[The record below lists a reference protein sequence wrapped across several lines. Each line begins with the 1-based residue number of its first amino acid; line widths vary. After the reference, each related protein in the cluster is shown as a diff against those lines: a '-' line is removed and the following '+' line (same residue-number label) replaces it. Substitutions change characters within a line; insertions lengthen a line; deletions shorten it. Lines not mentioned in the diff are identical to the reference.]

1 MVLRIQVD
9 RYTIALVSDW
19 YYPKAGGIEYSVDS
33 LARNLQAFGHEV
45 HIITKNN
52 DGVPWK
58 DNLPVIRLKGKVI
71 AERLISPTVYKD
83 LHRILKAGSY
93 DIIHAHGLD
102 SPLAMMSLLLARIRG
117 IPCLMT
123 SHSLVGPLPLKYP
136 ILMAARLLLRFA
148 DALIAVSSAV
158 EQESKAVFKGRLY
171 RIPNG
176 FDLRSPNGAVRS
188 IPIDIEN
195 RRFVITTV
203 SRMTRKKGVHD
214 LVTIAL
220 RLLKKYDNL
229 LFLMIGE
236 GPLRKKLESKVN
248 ELNLAQYFLFTGEV
262 SRGTVLDLLDK
273 SDIFVLPS
281 PREAFGIV
289 ILEAFLKK
297 VPVVAR
303 NHSGV
308 SDLITHGETGLLAD
322 DDEQMAR
329 CIEELIGRPELA
341 ASLSAAAHQEL
352 HRYRWQDIAKR
363 VEEVYRAI
371 LHEEAGDL
379 R

>member
-9 RYTIALVSDW
+9 KYTIALVSDW
-19 YYPKAGGIEYSVDS
+19 YYPKAGGVEYSVDS

-45 HIITKNN
+45 HIITKSN

-58 DNLPVIRLKGKVI
+58 DSLPVIRLKGKVI
-71 AERLISPTVYKD
+71 AERLILPAAYKD
-83 LHRILKAGSY
+83 LYRILKAGSY

-102 SPLAMMSLLLARIRG
+102 SPLAMVSLLLARTAGIR
-117 IPCLMT
+117 CLMT
-123 SHSLVGPLPLKYP
+123 SHSLVGPLRYP
-136 ILMAARLLLRFA
+136 ILMGARLFLRFA

-176 FDLRSPNGAVRS
+176 LDLRSPNGAVRS
-188 IPIDIEN
+188 IPINVEN
-195 RRFVITTV
+195 RIVITTV
-203 SRMTRKKGVHD
+203 SRMTRKKGIHD
-214 LVTIAL
+214 LVTIAP
-220 RLLKKYDNL
+220 RLLKRYDNL

-236 GPLRKKLESKVN
+236 GPLRKKLESKIN
-248 ELNLAQYFLFTGEV
+248 ALNLAQYFLFTGEV
-262 SRGTVLDLLDK
+262 SRSTALDLLDK

-329 CIEELIGRPELA
+329 YIEELIGRPELA
-341 ASLSAAAHQEL
+341 ASLSAAAYQEL

-371 LHEEAGDL
+371 LHEEACDL

>member
-1 MVLRIQVD
+1 MD
-9 RYTIALVSDW
+9 KYTIALVSDW

-33 LARNLQAFGHEV
+33 LARNLQASGHEV
-45 HIITKNN
+45 HIITKNT
-52 DGVPWK
+52 DGIPWK
-58 DNLPVIRLKGKVI
+58 DSLPVIRLKGKVI
-71 AERLISPTVYKD
+71 AERSISPTAYKD

-93 DIIHAHGLD
+93 DIVHAHGLD
-102 SPLAMMSLLLARIRG
+102 SPLAMVSLLLARITG

-123 SHSLVGPLPLKYP
+123 SHSLVGPLRYP
-136 ILMAARLLLRFA
+136 ILMGARLFLRFA
-148 DALIAVSSAV
+148 AALIAVSSAV

-176 FDLRSPNGAVRS
+176 LDLRSPNGAVRS
-188 IPIDIEN
+188 IPINTEN

-214 LVTIAL
+214 LITIAL
-220 RLLKKYDNL
+220 RLLKKHDNL

-236 GPLRKKLESKVN
+236 GPLRKKLEGKIN
-248 ELNLAQYFLFTGEV
+248 ALNLTGHFLFTGEV

-329 CIEELIGRPELA
+329 YIEELIGRPELA
-341 ASLSAAAHQEL
+341 ASLSAAAYQEL

-363 VEEVYRAI
+363 IEEVYRAV
-371 LHEEAGDL
+371 LDEEACDL
-379 R
+379 H

>member
-9 RYTIALVSDW
+9 KYTIALVSDW
-19 YYPKAGGIEYSVDS
+19 YYPKAGGVEYSVDS

-45 HIITKNN
+45 HIITKSN

-58 DNLPVIRLKGKVI
+58 DSLPVIRLKGKVI
-71 AERLISPTVYKD
+71 AERLILPAAYKD
-83 LHRILKAGSY
+83 LYRILKAGSY

-102 SPLAMMSLLLARIRG
+102 SPLAMVSLLLARTAGIR
-117 IPCLMT
+117 CLMT
-123 SHSLVGPLPLKYP
+123 SHSLVGPLRYP
-136 ILMAARLLLRFA
+136 ILMGARLFLRFA

-176 FDLRSPNGAVRS
+176 LDLRSPNGAVQS
-188 IPIDIEN
+188 IPIDTEN
-195 RRFVITTV
+195 RIVITTV
-203 SRMTRKKGVHD
+203 SRMTRKKGIHD
-214 LVTIAL
+214 LVTIAP
-220 RLLKKYDNL
+220 RLLKRYDNL

-236 GPLRKKLESKVN
+236 GPLRKKLESKIN
-248 ELNLAQYFLFTGEV
+248 ALNLAQYFLFTGEV
-262 SRGTVLDLLDK
+262 SRSTALDLLDK

-329 CIEELIGRPELA
+329 YIEELIGRPELA
-341 ASLSAAAHQEL
+341 ASLSAAAYQEL

-371 LHEEAGDL
+371 LHEEACDL

>member
-9 RYTIALVSDW
+9 KYTIALVSDW
-19 YYPKAGGIEYSVDS
+19 YYPKAGGVEYSVDS

-58 DNLPVIRLKGKVI
+58 DSLPVIRLKGKVI
-71 AERLISPTVYKD
+71 AERLILPAAYKD
-83 LHRILKAGSY
+83 LYRILKAGSY

-102 SPLAMMSLLLARIRG
+102 SPLAMVSLLLARIAG
-117 IPCLMT
+117 IRCLMT
-123 SHSLVGPLPLKYP
+123 SHSLVGPLRYP
-136 ILMAARLLLRFA
+136 ILMGARLFLRFA

-176 FDLRSPNGAVRS
+176 LDLRSPNGAVRS
-188 IPIDIEN
+188 IPIDVEN
-195 RRFVITTV
+195 RIVITTV

-220 RLLKKYDNL
+220 RLLKRYDNL

-236 GPLRKKLESKVN
+236 GPLRKKLENKIN

-262 SRGTVLDLLDK
+262 SRSTVLNLLDK

-329 CIEELIGRPELA
+329 YIEELIGRPELA
-341 ASLSAAAHQEL
+341 ASLSTTAHQEL

-363 VEEVYRAI
+363 VEEVYKAI
-371 LHEEAGDL
+371 LDEEACDL

>member
-9 RYTIALVSDW
+9 KYTIALVSDW
-19 YYPKAGGIEYSVDS
+19 YYPKAGGVEYSVDS

-52 DGVPWK
+52 GGVPWK
-58 DNLPVIRLKGKVI
+58 DSLPVIRLKGKVI
-71 AERLISPTVYKD
+71 AERLILPAAYKD
-83 LHRILKAGSY
+83 LYRILKAGSY

-102 SPLAMMSLLLARIRG
+102 SPLAMVSLLLARIAG
-117 IPCLMT
+117 IRCLMT
-123 SHSLVGPLPLKYP
+123 SHSLVGPLRYP
-136 ILMAARLLLRFA
+136 ILMGARLFLRFA

-176 FDLRSPNGAVRS
+176 LDLQSPNGAVQS
-188 IPIDIEN
+188 IPIDTEN
-195 RRFVITTV
+195 RIVITTV

-214 LVTIAL
+214 LITIAL
-220 RLLKKYDNL
+220 RLLKRYDNL

-262 SRGTVLDLLDK
+262 SRSTALDLLDK

-329 CIEELIGRPELA
+329 YIEELIGRPELA
-341 ASLSAAAHQEL
+341 ASLSAAACQEL

-363 VEEVYRAI
+363 VEEVYKAI
-371 LHEEAGDL
+371 LDEEACDL

>member
-9 RYTIALVSDW
+9 KYTIALVSDW
-19 YYPKAGGIEYSVDS
+19 YYPKAGGVEYSVDS

-58 DNLPVIRLKGKVI
+58 DSLPVIRLKGKVI
-71 AERLISPTVYKD
+71 AERLILPAAYKD
-83 LHRILKAGSY
+83 LYRILKAGSY

-102 SPLAMMSLLLARIRG
+102 SPLAMVSLLLARIAG
-117 IPCLMT
+117 IRCLMT
-123 SHSLVGPLPLKYP
+123 SHSLVGPLRYP
-136 ILMAARLLLRFA
+136 ILMGARLFLRFA

-176 FDLRSPNGAVRS
+176 LDLRSPNGAVRS
-188 IPIDIEN
+188 IPIDVEN
-195 RRFVITTV
+195 RIVITTV

-220 RLLKKYDNL
+220 RLLKRYDNL

-236 GPLRKKLESKVN
+236 GPLRKKLESKIN

-262 SRGTVLDLLDK
+262 SRSTALDLLDK

-329 CIEELIGRPELA
+329 YIEELIGRPELA
-341 ASLSAAAHQEL
+341 ASLSTTAHQEL

-371 LHEEAGDL
+371 LHEEACDL

>member
-9 RYTIALVSDW
+9 KYTIALVSDW

-58 DNLPVIRLKGKVI
+58 DSLPVIRLKGKVI
-71 AERLISPTVYKD
+71 AERLILPTAYKD
-83 LHRILKAGSY
+83 LYRILKAGSY
-93 DIIHAHGLD
+93 DIVHAHGLD
-102 SPLAMMSLLLARIRG
+102 SPLAMVSLLLARITG

-123 SHSLVGPLPLKYP
+123 SHSLVGPLRYP
-136 ILMAARLLLRFA
+136 ILIGARLFLQFA

-176 FDLRSPNGAVRS
+176 LDLRSPNGAVQS
-188 IPIDIEN
+188 IPIDVEN

-203 SRMTRKKGVHD
+203 SRMTRKKGVYD
-214 LVTIAL
+214 LITIAL
-220 RLLKKYDNL
+220 RLLKRYDHL

-248 ELNLAQYFLFTGEV
+248 ELNLAQYFLFTGQV

-303 NHSGV
+303 NYSGV

-329 CIEELIGRPELA
+329 YIEELIDRPELA

-363 VEEVYRAI
+363 VEEVYRT
-371 LHEEAGDL
+371 
-379 R
+379 

>member
-9 RYTIALVSDW
+9 KYTIALVSDW
-19 YYPKAGGIEYSVDS
+19 YYPKAGGVEYSVDS

-58 DNLPVIRLKGKVI
+58 DSLPVIRLKGKVI
-71 AERLISPTVYKD
+71 AERLILPAAYKD
-83 LHRILKAGSY
+83 LYRILKAGSY

-102 SPLAMMSLLLARIRG
+102 SPLAMVSLLLARIAG
-117 IPCLMT
+117 IRCLMT
-123 SHSLVGPLPLKYP
+123 SHSLVGPLRYP
-136 ILMAARLLLRFA
+136 ILMGARLFLRFA

-176 FDLRSPNGAVRS
+176 LDLRSPNGAVRS
-188 IPIDIEN
+188 IPIDVEN
-195 RRFVITTV
+195 RIVITTV

-220 RLLKKYDNL
+220 RLLKRYDNL

-236 GPLRKKLESKVN
+236 GPLRKKLENKIN

-262 SRGTVLDLLDK
+262 SRSTVLNLLDK

-281 PREAFGIV
+281 PHEAFGIV

-329 CIEELIGRPELA
+329 YIEELIGRPELA
-341 ASLSAAAHQEL
+341 ASLSTTAHQEL

-363 VEEVYRAI
+363 VEEVYKAI
-371 LHEEAGDL
+371 LDEEACDL

>member
-1 MVLRIQVD
+1 MD
-9 RYTIALVSDW
+9 KYTIALVSDW
-19 YYPKAGGIEYSVDS
+19 YYPKAGGVEYSVDS

-58 DNLPVIRLKGKVI
+58 DSLPVIRLKGKVI
-71 AERLISPTVYKD
+71 AERLILPTAYKD
-83 LHRILKAGSY
+83 LYRILRAGSY

-102 SPLAMMSLLLARIRG
+102 SPLAMMSLLLARITG

-123 SHSLVGPLPLKYP
+123 SHSLVGPLRYP
-136 ILMAARLLLRFA
+136 ILMGARLFLRFA

-176 FDLRSPNGAVRS
+176 LDLRSPNGAVRS
-188 IPIDIEN
+188 IPIDTEN
-195 RRFVITTV
+195 RIVITTV
-203 SRMTRKKGVHD
+203 SRMTWKKGVHD

-220 RLLKKYDNL
+220 RLLKRYDNL

-262 SRGTVLDLLDK
+262 SRSTVLDLLDK

-329 CIEELIGRPELA
+329 YIGELIGRPELA
-341 ASLSAAAHQEL
+341 ASLSAAAYQEL
-352 HRYRWQDIAKR
+352 HRYRWPDIAKR

-371 LHEEAGDL
+371 LGEEACDL

>member
-9 RYTIALVSDW
+9 KYTIALVSDW

-33 LARNLQAFGHEV
+33 LARNLQALGHEV

-58 DNLPVIRLKGKVI
+58 DSLPVIRLKGKVI
-71 AERLISPTVYKD
+71 AERLILPAAYKD
-83 LHRILKAGSY
+83 LYRILKAGSY

-102 SPLAMMSLLLARIRG
+102 SPLAMVSLLLARIAG
-117 IPCLMT
+117 IRCLMT
-123 SHSLVGPLPLKYP
+123 SHSLVGPLRYP
-136 ILMAARLLLRFA
+136 ILMGARLFLRFA

-176 FDLRSPNGAVRS
+176 LDLRSPNGAVQS
-188 IPIDIEN
+188 IPIDTEN
-195 RRFVITTV
+195 RIVITTV

-214 LVTIAL
+214 LITIAL
-220 RLLKKYDNL
+220 RLLKRYDNL

-262 SRGTVLDLLDK
+262 SRSTALDLLDK

-341 ASLSAAAHQEL
+341 ASLSAAAYQEL
-352 HRYRWQDIAKR
+352 YRYRWQDIAKQ

-371 LHEEAGDL
+371 LHEEACDL

>member
-9 RYTIALVSDW
+9 KYTIALVSDW
-19 YYPKAGGIEYSVDS
+19 YYPKAGGVEYSVDS

-58 DNLPVIRLKGKVI
+58 DSLPVIRLKGKVI
-71 AERLISPTVYKD
+71 AERLILPAAYKD
-83 LHRILKAGSY
+83 LYRILKAGSY

-102 SPLAMMSLLLARIRG
+102 SPLAMVSLLLARIAG
-117 IPCLMT
+117 IRCLMT
-123 SHSLVGPLPLKYP
+123 SHSLVGPLRYP
-136 ILMAARLLLRFA
+136 ILMGARLFLRFA

-176 FDLRSPNGAVRS
+176 LDLRSPNGAVRS
-188 IPIDIEN
+188 IPIDVEN
-195 RRFVITTV
+195 RIVITTV
-203 SRMTRKKGVHD
+203 SRMTRKKGVQD

-220 RLLKKYDNL
+220 RLLKRYDSL

-236 GPLRKKLESKVN
+236 GPLRKKLENKIN

-262 SRGTVLDLLDK
+262 SRSTVLDLLDK

-281 PREAFGIV
+281 PHEAFGIV

-329 CIEELIGRPELA
+329 YIEELIGRPELA
-341 ASLSAAAHQEL
+341 ASLSAAAYQEL

-371 LHEEAGDL
+371 LHEEACDL

>member
-1 MVLRIQVD
+1 MD
-9 RYTIALVSDW
+9 KYTIALVSDW
-19 YYPKAGGIEYSVDS
+19 YYPKAGGTEYSVDS
-33 LARNLQAFGHEV
+33 LARNLQALGHEV

-58 DNLPVIRLKGKVI
+58 DSLPVIRLKGKVI
-71 AERLISPTVYKD
+71 AERLILPTAYKD
-83 LHRILKAGSY
+83 LYRILKAGSY

-102 SPLAMMSLLLARIRG
+102 SPLAMMSLLLARIAG
-117 IPCLMT
+117 IRCLMT
-123 SHSLVGPLPLKYP
+123 SHSLVGPLRYP
-136 ILMAARLLLRFA
+136 ILMGARLFLRFA

-158 EQESKAVFKGRLY
+158 EQEFKAVFKGRLY

-176 FDLRSPNGAVRS
+176 LDLRSPNGAVRS
-188 IPIDIEN
+188 IPIDVEN
-195 RRFVITTV
+195 RIVITTV
-203 SRMTRKKGVHD
+203 SRMTRKKGVYD

-220 RLLKKYDNL
+220 RLRKRYDNL

-248 ELNLAQYFLFTGEV
+248 ELNLARHFFFTGEV

-281 PREAFGIV
+281 PHEAFGIV
-289 ILEAFLKK
+289 ILEAFFKK

-329 CIEELIGRPELA
+329 YIEELIGRPELA
-341 ASLSAAAHQEL
+341 ASLSAAACQEL

-371 LHEEAGDL
+371 LDEEACDL

>member
-9 RYTIALVSDW
+9 KYTIALVSDW
-19 YYPKAGGIEYSVDS
+19 YYPKAGGVEYSVDS

-58 DNLPVIRLKGKVI
+58 DSLPVIRLKGKVI
-71 AERLISPTVYKD
+71 AERLILPAAYKD
-83 LHRILKAGSY
+83 LYRILKAGSY

-102 SPLAMMSLLLARIRG
+102 SPLAMVSLLLARIAG
-117 IPCLMT
+117 IRCLMT
-123 SHSLVGPLPLKYP
+123 SHSLVGPLRYP
-136 ILMAARLLLRFA
+136 ILMGARLFLRFA

-176 FDLRSPNGAVRS
+176 LDLRSPNGAVRS
-188 IPIDIEN
+188 IPIDVEN
-195 RRFVITTV
+195 RIVITTV

-220 RLLKKYDNL
+220 RLLKRYDNL

-236 GPLRKKLESKVN
+236 GPLRKKLESKIN

-262 SRGTVLDLLDK
+262 SRSTALDLLDK

-329 CIEELIGRPELA
+329 YIEELIGRPELA
-341 ASLSAAAHQEL
+341 ASLSTTAHQEL

-363 VEEVYRAI
+363 VEEVYKAI
-371 LHEEAGDL
+371 LDEEACDL

>member
-9 RYTIALVSDW
+9 KYTIALVSDW
-19 YYPKAGGIEYSVDS
+19 YYPKAGGVEYSVDS

-52 DGVPWK
+52 GGVPWK
-58 DNLPVIRLKGKVI
+58 DSLPVIRLKGKVI
-71 AERLISPTVYKD
+71 AERLILPAAYKD
-83 LHRILKAGSY
+83 LYRILKAGSY

-102 SPLAMMSLLLARIRG
+102 FAMMSLLLARIRG

-123 SHSLVGPLPLKYP
+123 SHSLLGPLSLRYP

-176 FDLRSPNGAVRS
+176 LDLRSPNGAVQS
-188 IPIDIEN
+188 IPIDTEN
-195 RRFVITTV
+195 RIVITTV

-214 LVTIAL
+214 LITIAL
-220 RLLKKYDNL
+220 RLLKRYDNL

-262 SRGTVLDLLDK
+262 SRSTALDLLDK

-329 CIEELIGRPELA
+329 YIEELIGRPELA
-341 ASLSAAAHQEL
+341 ASLSAAACQEL

-363 VEEVYRAI
+363 VEEVYKAI
-371 LHEEAGDL
+371 LDEEACDL

>member
-9 RYTIALVSDW
+9 KYTIALVSDW

-33 LARNLQAFGHEV
+33 LARNLQALGHEV

-58 DNLPVIRLKGKVI
+58 DSLPVIRLKGKVI
-71 AERLISPTVYKD
+71 AERLILPAAYKD
-83 LHRILKAGSY
+83 LYRILKAGSY

-102 SPLAMMSLLLARIRG
+102 SPLAMVSLLLARIAG
-117 IPCLMT
+117 IRCLMT
-123 SHSLVGPLPLKYP
+123 SHSLVGPLRYP
-136 ILMAARLLLRFA
+136 ILMGARLFLRFA

-176 FDLRSPNGAVRS
+176 LDLRSPNGAVQS
-188 IPIDIEN
+188 IPIDTEN
-195 RRFVITTV
+195 RIVITTV

-220 RLLKKYDNL
+220 RLLKRYDNL

-262 SRGTVLDLLDK
+262 SRSTALDLLDK

-341 ASLSAAAHQEL
+341 ASLSAAAYQEL
-352 HRYRWQDIAKR
+352 YRYRWQDIAKR

-371 LHEEAGDL
+371 LHEEACDL

>member
-1 MVLRIQVD
+1 MD
-9 RYTIALVSDW
+9 KYTIALVSDW

-33 LARNLQAFGHEV
+33 LARNLQALGHEV
-45 HIITKNN
+45 HIITKTN
-52 DGVPWK
+52 DGIPWK
-58 DNLPVIRLKGKVI
+58 DSLPVIRLKGKVI
-71 AERLISPTVYKD
+71 AERSISPAAYKD

-93 DIIHAHGLD
+93 DIVHAHGLD
-102 SPLAMMSLLLARIRG
+102 SPLAMVSLLVARITR
-117 IPCLMT
+117 IPCLIT
-123 SHSLVGPLPLKYP
+123 SHSLVGPLRYP
-136 ILMAARLLLRFA
+136 ILMGARLFLRFA
-148 DALIAVSSAV
+148 AALIAVSSAV
-158 EQESKAVFKGRLY
+158 EQESRAVFKGRLY

-176 FDLRSPNGAVRS
+176 LDLRSPNGAVQS
-188 IPIDIEN
+188 IPIDVEN

-203 SRMTRKKGVHD
+203 SRMTGKKGVHD

-220 RLLKKYDNL
+220 RLLKKHDNL

-236 GPLRKKLESKVN
+236 GPLRKKLEGKIN
-248 ELNLAQYFLFTGEV
+248 ALNLARHFLFTGEV

-329 CIEELIGRPELA
+329 YIEELISRPERA
-341 ASLSAAAHQEL
+341 ASLSAAAYQEL

-371 LHEEAGDL
+371 LDEEACDL

>member
-9 RYTIALVSDW
+9 KYTIALVSDW

-33 LARNLQAFGHEV
+33 LARNLQALGHEV

-58 DNLPVIRLKGKVI
+58 DSLPVIRLKGKVI
-71 AERLISPTVYKD
+71 AERLILPTVYKD
-83 LHRILKAGSY
+83 LYRILKAGSY

-123 SHSLVGPLPLKYP
+123 SHSLLGPLSLKYP

-176 FDLRSPNGAVRS
+176 LDLRSPNGAVRS
-188 IPIDIEN
+188 IPIDTEN
-195 RRFVITTV
+195 RIVITTV

-220 RLLKKYDNL
+220 RLLKRYDNL

-248 ELNLAQYFLFTGEV
+248 ELNLARHFLFTGEA

-303 NHSGV
+303 KHSGV

-329 CIEELIGRPELA
+329 YIEELIDRPELA

-363 VEEVYRAI
+363 VEGVYRAI
-371 LHEEAGDL
+371 LHEEDCDL

>member
-1 MVLRIQVD
+1 MD
-9 RYTIALVSDW
+9 KYTIALVSDW
-19 YYPKAGGIEYSVDS
+19 YYPKAGGVEYSVDS

-52 DGVPWK
+52 GGVPWK
-58 DNLPVIRLKGKVI
+58 DSLPVIRLKGKVI
-71 AERLISPTVYKD
+71 AERLILPAAYKD
-83 LHRILKAGSY
+83 LYRILKAGSY

-102 SPLAMMSLLLARIRG
+102 SPLAMVSLLLARIAG
-117 IPCLMT
+117 IRCLMT
-123 SHSLVGPLPLKYP
+123 SHSLVGPLRYP
-136 ILMAARLLLRFA
+136 ILMGARLFLRFA

-176 FDLRSPNGAVRS
+176 LDLRSPNGAVQS
-188 IPIDIEN
+188 IPIDTEN
-195 RRFVITTV
+195 RIVITTV

-214 LVTIAL
+214 LITIAL
-220 RLLKKYDNL
+220 RLLKRYDNL

-262 SRGTVLDLLDK
+262 SRSTALDLLDK

-322 DDEQMAR
+322 DDEQMAHY
-329 CIEELIGRPELA
+329 IEELIDRPELA
-341 ASLSAAAHQEL
+341 ASLSATAHQEF
-352 HRYRWQDIAKR
+352 HKYQWQDIAKR

-371 LHEEAGDL
+371 LDEETCDL

>member
-9 RYTIALVSDW
+9 KYTIALVSDW
-19 YYPKAGGIEYSVDS
+19 YYPKAGGVEYSVDS

-58 DNLPVIRLKGKVI
+58 DSLPVIRLKGKVI
-71 AERLISPTVYKD
+71 AERLILPAAYKD
-83 LHRILKAGSY
+83 LYRILKAGSY

-102 SPLAMMSLLLARIRG
+102 SPLAMVSLLLARIAG
-117 IPCLMT
+117 IRCLMT
-123 SHSLVGPLPLKYP
+123 SHSLVGPLRYP
-136 ILMAARLLLRFA
+136 ILMGARLFLRFA

-176 FDLRSPNGAVRS
+176 LDLRSPNGAVQS
-188 IPIDIEN
+188 IPIDTEN
-195 RRFVITTV
+195 RIVITTV

-214 LVTIAL
+214 LITIAL
-220 RLLKKYDNL
+220 RLLKRYDNL

-262 SRGTVLDLLDK
+262 SRSTALDLLDK

-329 CIEELIGRPELA
+329 YIEELIGRPELA
-341 ASLSAAAHQEL
+341 ASLSAAACQEL

-363 VEEVYRAI
+363 VEEVYKAI
-371 LHEEAGDL
+371 LDEEACDL

>member
-9 RYTIALVSDW
+9 KYTIALVSDW
-19 YYPKAGGIEYSVDS
+19 YYPKAGGVEYSVDS

-58 DNLPVIRLKGKVI
+58 DSLPVIRLKGKVI
-71 AERLISPTVYKD
+71 AERLILPAAYKD
-83 LHRILKAGSY
+83 LYRILKAGSY

-102 SPLAMMSLLLARIRG
+102 SPLAMVSLLLARIAG
-117 IPCLMT
+117 IRCLMT
-123 SHSLVGPLPLKYP
+123 SHSLVGPLRYP
-136 ILMAARLLLRFA
+136 ILMGARLFLRFA

-176 FDLRSPNGAVRS
+176 LDLRSPNGAVQS
-188 IPIDIEN
+188 IPIDTEN
-195 RRFVITTV
+195 RIVITTV

-214 LVTIAL
+214 LITIAL
-220 RLLKKYDNL
+220 RLLKRYDNL

-262 SRGTVLDLLDK
+262 SRSTALDLLDK

-329 CIEELIGRPELA
+329 YIEELIGRPELA
-341 ASLSAAAHQEL
+341 ASLSAAAYQEL

-371 LHEEAGDL
+371 LDEEACDL

>member
-9 RYTIALVSDW
+9 KYTIALVSDW
-19 YYPKAGGIEYSVDS
+19 YYPKAGGVEYSVDS

-58 DNLPVIRLKGKVI
+58 DSLPVIRLKGKVI
-71 AERLISPTVYKD
+71 AERLILPAAYKD
-83 LHRILKAGSY
+83 LYRILKAGSY

-102 SPLAMMSLLLARIRG
+102 SPLAMVSLLLARIAG
-117 IPCLMT
+117 IRCLMT
-123 SHSLVGPLPLKYP
+123 SHSLVGPLRYP
-136 ILMAARLLLRFA
+136 ILMGARLFLRFA

-176 FDLRSPNGAVRS
+176 LDLRSPNGAVRS
-188 IPIDIEN
+188 IPIDVEN
-195 RRFVITTV
+195 RIVITTV

-220 RLLKKYDNL
+220 RLLKRYDNL

-262 SRGTVLDLLDK
+262 SRSTALDLLDK

-329 CIEELIGRPELA
+329 YIEELIGRPELA
-341 ASLSAAAHQEL
+341 ASLSAAAYQEL

-371 LHEEAGDL
+371 LDEEACDL